1 MLLIETII
9 GFFLNYLS
17 FFSNKTT
24 DFDLKI
30 QVGFKAVIQ
39 VWTGSRQIHQIL
51 SQEKDPSLWLK

>member
-30 QVGFKAVIQ
+30 QEGFKAVIQ
-39 VWTGSRQIHQIL
+39 V
-51 SQEKDPSLWLK
+51 